1 VSGTASEA
9 VSGALGGARRRGTL
23 QVVAAIWVTLCL
35 CLAEINEQVLPD
47 KYFQDAHHIEGLA
60 LTATGPA
67 TDSFVTTAWVY
78 NLFGGFA
85 IPELTQL
92 VTFVLFLVL
101 LFRCAPWLEIS
112 RFGPI
117 ELALFCFCALEAA
130 IYVAPYSK
138 ESIVVLV
145 LLTLTLVP
153 AKPAGD
159 AVFVTMLCLYAG
171 FIRQY
176 WFIIAALYV
185 GVRLLSRT
193 RRPMWIVAFIGVAI
207 LVMAVGVSVVMHMNL
222 NGFRQM
228 VAQVNSAYAQTAIQD
243 YIPVSGPLGGAANA
257 LLTLILLAVPIPLIL
272 TGSPLY
278 LVFAAMMIVL
288 WLTLFT
294 TVRDSMRQ
302 GLFHTDV
309 RSARASALLLATL
322 PTLAIFEP
330 DYGSY
335 IKHLTPLLPLFLLS
349 LRVRRELHDHAGP
362 TAPPTFSYPAIP
374 SRGPSS

>member
-1 VSGTASEA
+1 MSATVSET
-9 VSGALGGARRRGTL
+9 VSGARRRGTP

-35 CLAEINEQVLPD
+35 GLAEMNEQVLPD
-47 KYFQDAHHIEGLA
+47 KYFEDAHHIEHLA

-78 NLFGGFA
+78 SLFGGFA

-92 VTFVLFLVL
+92 VTFVLFLVV

-112 RFGPI
+112 RFGPV
-117 ELALFCFCALEAA
+117 ELALFCFCAVEAA

-145 LLTLTLVP
+145 LLTLTVVP
-153 AKPAGD
+153 TRPAGD
-159 AVFVTMLCLYAG
+159 VAFVATVCLYGG

-176 WFIIAALYV
+176 WLIIAALYV
-185 GVRLLSRT
+185 GLRLLSRM
-193 RRPMWIVAFIGVAI
+193 RRPMWIVAFIGVAV

-222 NGFRQM
+222 NSFRQM
-228 VAQVNSAYAQTAIQD
+228 VAQYNSAYAQTAIKD
-243 YIPVSGPLGGAANA
+243 YIPVNGPVGGAANA
-257 LLTLILLAVPIPLIL
+257 LLTLMLLAVPIPLIL
-272 TGSPLY
+272 TGSPVY

-294 TVRDSMRQ
+294 TVRDRMRL
-302 GLFHTDV
+302 GLFSADV
-309 RSARASALLLATL
+309 RSARAAALLLATL

-335 IKHLTPLLPLFLLS
+335 IKHLTPLLPLFFLS
-349 LRVRRELHDHAGP
+349 LRARRELRDHADP
-362 TAPPTFSYPAIP
+362 AAPPTFSHPAIP
-374 SRGPSS
+374 TRGHTS